1 MIRTNNKKGFSVFL
15 AIFILVVVMG
25 PITVIGSTVYLRLT
39 GEKTT
44 GVITSYNVTEGRNK
58 GGIYY
63 TYSPVVSFKTNNEEV
78 SAIANLNSGKEQF
91 DNIGDNVVI
100 YYDRNNPERIMINNI
115 FSAYIDKLI
124 GILIPMTMFIFLIRI
139 LSLMSVKKSD
149 GESYLTTEVPIKNK
163 IIVLMLG
170 AIAAIASGVWIFQY
184 EFSNVEESVNSLI
197 LSVTVISVYLV
208 VLVKKLMLILGTL
221 RSKKVYKD

>member
-1 MIRTNNKKGFSVFL
+1 MW
-15 AIFILVVVMG
+15 
-25 PITVIGSTVYLRLT
+25 PITAIGNTVYLRLT

-58 GGIYY
+58 GGVYY
-63 TYSPVVSFKTNNEEV
+63 IYSPVVSFKTNNEDV

-100 YYDRNNPERIMINNI
+100 YYDKNNPERIMINNI

-124 GILIPMTMFIFLIRI
+124 GILIPMAMFIFPIGI
-139 LSLMSVKKSD
+139 LPLMSVKKSD
-149 GESYLTTEVPIKNK
+149 GENYLTTEVPIKNK
-163 IIVLMLG
+163 IIALILG
-170 AIAAIASGVWIFQY
+170 AIPVIASGFWIFQY
-184 EFSNVEESVNSLI
+184 EFSNIEENVAYLI

-208 VLVKKLMLILGTL
+208 VLVKTLMSILGTL
-221 RSKKVYKD
+221 RSRKRYKD

>member
-1 MIRTNNKKGFSVFL
+1 MTRTNNKKGFSVFL
-15 AIFILVVVMG
+15 VIFLLVVVMG
-25 PITVIGSTVYLRLT
+25 PITAIGNTVYLRLT

-58 GGIYY
+58 GGVYY
-63 TYSPVVSFKTNNEEV
+63 TYSPVVSFKTNNKKV
-78 SAIANLNSGKEQF
+78 SAVANLNSGKEQF

-124 GILIPMTMFIFLIRI
+124 GILVPMAMFIFPIGI
-139 LSLMSVKKSD
+139 LPLMSVKKSD
-149 GESYLTTEVPIKNK
+149 GKNYLTTEVPIKNK
-163 IIVLMLG
+163 VIALILG
-170 AIAAIASGVWIFQY
+170 AIPVIASGFWIFQY
-184 EFSNVEESVNSLI
+184 EFSNVEENVAYLI

-208 VLVKKLMLILGTL
+208 VLVKTLMSILGTL